1 MGNVDH
7 APFPSPAEPKAEPKP
22 KPAAPATDAE

>member
-7 APFPSPAEPKAEPKP
+7 APFPSPAEPKPVAKP
-22 KPAAPATDAE
+22 KPAETTPAAE